1 MINSQMPYNEIAS
14 EINADLPIVWE
25 KKDYYERKF
34 IQETAKARLYPVTK
48 VYKLGNRDLAST
60 YYLSFTRTS
69 ANITE
74 APTAIACKCQDNRG
88 DALLLVNPVVMSFF
102 QNHFIERYKERVMKD
117 TTASLDSFVESF
129 MIKEVALSGCEI
141 TKELEDVFHC
151 FDGHFSEDKVDLLLT
166 SSYGYSFAER
176 KGKIVFVKTVIT
188 PEMLSD
194 RQKELF
200 FQLKTVSDITKS
212 RYYGSYDKQPMLID
226 GWVGLKG
233 PRSK

>member
-1 MINSQMPYNEIAS
+1 MINSTMPYNEIAS
-14 EINADLPIVWE
+14 EIKADWPIICE
-25 KKDYYERKF
+25 KQEYYERKF
-34 IQETAKARLYPVTK
+34 IQETGKARLYPVTK

-88 DALLLVNPVVMSFF
+88 DSLLMVNPAVMSFF

-117 TTASLDSFVESF
+117 TTVSFDSFVESF

-151 FDGHFSEDKVDLLLT
+151 FDGHFNDDKVDLLLT
-166 SSYGYSFAER
+166 SSYGYSFAEKR
-176 KGKIVFVKTVIT
+176 DKIVFVKTVIT
-188 PEMLSD
+188 PDMLSD

-200 FQLKTVSDITKS
+200 LQLKTVSDITRS
-212 RYYGSYDKQPMLID
+212 RYFRSYDKQPRFIE

-233 PRSK
+233 PKQ